1 MRKLIT
7 LALAALSLI
16 ACTRKTTMPEDAV
29 RELCEYMVS
38 TYPQATLQDLYKT
51 CYQDFFGAEHLMQ
64 DTAAAR
70 AYLHYELEELR
81 NERIKELGNEGVK
94 ELGMPMR
101 EPTGFRHRFERI
113 NLALVLNGEMS
124 EETLLHLFIDAA
136 GKDNALHNNWA
147 NEWAEIEA
155 IALQV
160 QPAWQN
166 DELQALLR
174 EAAAGN
180 HAVHHSEAFRN
191 TYNPHYRIIRL

>member
-7 LALAALSLI
+7 LALAALLLF
-16 ACTRKTTMPEDAV
+16 ACTQKPTVPEDAV

-81 NERIKELGNEGVK
+81 NERINELGSDGVT
-94 ELGMPMR
+94 EAGMPMR

-136 GKDNALHNNWA
+136 GQDNALHNNWA

>member
-81 NERIKELGNEGVK
+81 NERIK

-191 TYNPHYRIIRL
+191 TYKPHYRIIRL